1 MRKSVNHKNKLIDFV
16 LEEKLS
22 IDKEKYMQI
31 KEETGKYLVTPL
43 RVIALMVAISGIFAM
58 VFEVRYHSQFASQIY
73 LVRLSATLI
82 AFSVLVFLNTKNA
95 IKHSIILVHILLLT
109 IIISSGIMILLI
121 PNSLIVNSQIVG
133 LMIFTSAMFLNWE
146 IKNQILVAIYYNI
159 VFAVAILFNDQKI
172 YFLPNMFESLI
183 FVLFLSLLSVLG
195 SAINFRMRLQI
206 AENAFKIEA
215 SEKKYRAIFDNSI
228 DGIYQ
233 STPEGKFITVNNAL
247 VKMLGYSFKEEL
259 MATAVNDYYQN
270 QEEREKLLA
279 EIKRKGSVEGYL
291 LHLADK
297 DKNELLVKLNARII
311 TDNDKNKYFYEGTM
325 RDITSEYK
333 ALEKSKQAELEL
345 KLEKEKSDA
354 LAKEALKLSSAKS
367 KFLANMSHEIR
378 TPMNGI
384 IGFLSLIESGSY
396 SNKDELNSFVKNAK
410 LSSELLLETINAVL
424 DLSKIEA
431 GKLELENLNFNLRK
445 VVEQAV
451 SIISPKAKEKSLN
464 IIVETPDYDE
474 LNFIGDPTKLR
485 QIFLNLLSNAV
496 KFTQQGEIKVTVT
509 TEELNNN
516 NIKIH
521 CTILDTGIGIPTDKI
536 NELFKP
542 FSQIDGNEG
551 KNFGGTG
558 LGLVICKEF
567 TNLMNGDISV
577 KSNEGKGSQFNFSAI
592 LKKQAVSNNYLPELT
607 ESDTKTEI
615 ETIKNSHV
623 DFKLNFEERKNY
635 HILLAEDNLINQK
648 VAIRMLNSA
657 GYPVDAVMNGEQ
669 AVRIYN
675 ENNYDLILMDIQM
688 PEMDGY
694 TATKKI
700 REMQPPKNKV
710 PIIAITAHALV
721 GDRERCLEAG
731 MNEYISK
738 PIIAKEVVS
747 LIDNLLKID
756 NVNSN
761 SEAAMNKKNNSF
773 DFERLKQI
781 SLGDSSF
788 EKDLLGDFIIDA
800 ELKLQTLQEQ
810 LLNKN
815 VPKIIS
821 TAHTLKGSSYSV
833 GATLVGDEALGI
845 ELSAKNNDLESVEER
860 LNKLSKS
867 ITDTRKILKDKL
879 SNHHI

>member
-1 MRKSVNHKNKLIDFV
+1 MRKSVNHNNKLIDFI
-16 LEEKLS
+16 LEEKLP

-58 VFEVRYHSQFASQIY
+58 VFEVRYHSQFAFQIY

-206 AENAFKIEA
+206 AENAFKTEV

-233 STPEGKFITVNNAL
+233 STPEGKFITVNHAL
-247 VKMLGYSFKEEL
+247 VKMFGYNFKEEL
-259 MATAVNDYYQN
+259 MATTVNDYYQN
-270 QEEREKLLA
+270 QEDREKLLS
-279 EIKRKGSVEGYL
+279 EIKRTGSAEGYL
-291 LHLADK
+291 LHLVDK

-464 IIVETPDYDE
+464 IIVETPDYVE

-496 KFTQQGEIKVTVT
+496 KFTQQGEIKVNVT

-516 NIKIH
+516 SIKIH
-521 CTILDTGIGIPTDKI
+521 CAILDTGIGIPTDKI

-567 TNLMNGDISV
+567 TSLMNGDISV
-577 KSNEGKGSQFNFSAI
+577 KSNEGIGSQFNFSAI
-592 LKKQAVSNNYLPELT
+592 LKKQAVSNNYLPELI

-623 DFKLNFEERKNY
+623 DFRLNFEERKNY

-700 REMQPPKNKV
+700 REMVPPKNKV

-756 NVNSN
+756 NVNSK
-761 SEAAMNKKNNSF
+761 SEADMNKKNNSF

-800 ELKLQTLQEQ
+800 ELKLQILQEQ

-867 ITDTRKILKDKL
+867 ITDTRKILKNK
-879 SNHHI
+879 IV